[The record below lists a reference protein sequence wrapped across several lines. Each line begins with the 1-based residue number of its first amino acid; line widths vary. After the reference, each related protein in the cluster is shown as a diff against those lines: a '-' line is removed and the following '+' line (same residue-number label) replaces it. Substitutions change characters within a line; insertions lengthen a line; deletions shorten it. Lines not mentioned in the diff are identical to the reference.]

1 MGRVSGECACV
12 KKSAVGGPPS
22 AAKTEQT
29 RKIMKLD
36 KIEHIGIAV
45 KDIGEAAKF
54 YQEVLGCQ
62 VSEEMDVPERKLKI
76 AFIDVSGVKLEFL
89 MPTDNDS
96 VVARH
101 IEKRGEGIHHIC
113 FQVDDVEKAAVELQE
128 KGAELVDRPKMGAE
142 GKRIVFIKPKSAH
155 GVLMELKE
163 R

>member
-1 MGRVSGECACV
+1 
-12 KKSAVGGPPS
+12 
-22 AAKTEQT
+22 
-29 RKIMKLD
+29 MKLD

-45 KDIGEAAKF
+45 KDIGDAAWF

-62 VSEEMDVPERKLKI
+62 VSEEMDIPERKLKI

-113 FQVDDVEKAAVELQE
+113 FQVDDVEKAAAELTD
-128 KGAELVDRPKMGAE
+128 KGAELVDRPRMGAE
-142 GKRIVFIKPKSAH
+142 GKRIVFIKPKSTH
-155 GVLMELKE
+155 GVLIELREK
-163 R
+163 